1 MKTGNISAPL
11 TAGHAV
17 AQLVILLSLRNM
29 FSTNH
34 SKQHTVKK
42 LCLFVFQLLL
52 YERKINVKCILLG
65 PLFYEC
71 SVAAIADNEL

>member
-17 AQLVILLSLRNM
+17 AQLVILLSLSNM

-34 SKQHTVKK
+34 SKQYTVKK
-42 LCLFVFQLLL
+42 PCLFVFKLLL
-52 YERKINVKCILLG
+52 YERKINVKCIVLG